1 MMLLRIIL
9 KSAWH
14 RRVGLMLTVFSLA
27 VSMMLL
33 LGVDKI
39 RKEARNSF
47 VNTISQTDL
56 IVGARSGP
64 LNLLLYSVFRIGNA
78 TNNVSWE
85 SYQELTALDE
95 VAWAIP
101 ISLGDSHL
109 GFRVMG
115 TNADYFQHFR
125 YGQNEPLQFISG
137 EPFSDLYDTVLG
149 AEVADELGYEPGEQI
164 IISHG
169 LVSTEFGDH
178 TDKPFTVVGVLERT
192 GTPVDRTVHVS
203 LEGIE
208 AIHIDWNAG
217 ARMPLHITAEQA
229 RKFDLEPQTITAF
242 MIGLENRIQTFQLQR
257 KINEYQEEPLLA
269 IVPGVTLAELWRSI
283 STFEQVLTVLA
294 ALVLAT
300 GLVGMLTT
308 ILSTLNERRRE
319 MAVLRAVGAH
329 PYQIVL
335 LFVLETTLV
344 VSAGC
349 VLGMG
354 LLYLLL
360 IALNPVLVQEYGINI
375 AVTPPDIGQWGL
387 IVLAILL
394 GAIASLVP
402 GFIAYRRSLQD
413 GLAIKV

>member
-1 MMLLRIIL
+1 MLMHIVL

-14 RRVGLMLTVFSLA
+14 RRAGLLLTVFSLA

-39 RKEARNSF
+39 RKEARSSF
-47 VNTISQTDL
+47 INTVSQTDL

-85 SYQELTALDE
+85 SYQDITSLDE

-115 TNADYFQHFR
+115 TNSDYFQYYR
-125 YGQNEPLQFISG
+125 YGQDQPLQFAEG
-137 EPFSDLYDTVLG
+137 EPFSDLYDTVIG
-149 AEVADELGYEPGEQI
+149 AEVADELDYALGEQI

-178 TDKPFTVVGVLERT
+178 DDKPFTVAGILERT

-203 LEGIE
+203 LEAIE
-208 AIHIDWNAG
+208 AIHIDWDAG
-217 ARMPLHITAEQA
+217 ARMPLHITADQA

-242 MIGLENRIQTFQLQR
+242 MIGLDNRIETFQLQR
-257 KINEYQEEPLLA
+257 KINEYREEPLLA

-283 STFEQVLTVLA
+283 SAFEQVLTALA
-294 ALVLAT
+294 ALVLVA

-335 LFVLETTLV
+335 LFVLETLLV
-344 VSAGC
+344 MSAGC
-349 VLGMG
+349 ATGML
-354 LLYLLL
+354 LLYVLLA
-360 IALNPVLVQEYGINI
+360 ALRPALQQQYGINI
-375 AVTPPDIGQWGL
+375 AVTPPDAGQMAL
-387 IVLAILL
+387 VAMAILL
-394 GAIASLVP
+394 GILVSLIP

-413 GLAIKV
+413 GLAMKI